1 MFLNWNDK
9 IYLENKIIS
18 YYFVI
23 QSTFIMNKNL
33 SSAEEIKAIKK
44 IMEESS
50 RFLSLSGLSGV
61 FAGLFAILGAVAAY
75 YLIPN
80 NGNILCDEYYR
91 SLSEEETIVLRCQL
105 VFDAAAVLFFSVLS
119 SFYFSYKKAKRAGK
133 RFWTPASK
141 KMLINLLIPLTTGG
155 LFILVFLVQNN
166 IQLIIPGFLIFYG
179 LGLINA
185 GKFTYD
191 EIFYLGLLE
200 IITGLISSVF
210 PEFGIFFWIFGFG
223 FLHIIYGVFMYRKY
237 GA

>member
-1 MFLNWNDK
+1 
-9 IYLENKIIS
+9 
-18 YYFVI
+18 
-23 QSTFIMNKNL
+23 MNKNL
-33 SSAEEIKAIKK
+33 TSAEEIKSIKK

-61 FAGLFAILGAVAAY
+61 FAGLFAILGAIVAY
-75 YLIPN
+75 FLILS
-80 NGNILCDEYYR
+80 NGSIHYDEYFR
-91 SLSEEETIVLRCQL
+91 SLSEKETIVLRWQL
-105 VFDAAAVLFFSVLS
+105 FFDAAAVLVFSVLL
-119 SFYFSYKKAKRAGK
+119 SFWFSYKKAKHSGK
-133 RFWTPASK
+133 RFWTPVSK
-141 KMLINLLIPLTTGG
+141 KMLINLFIPLATGG
-155 LFILVFLVQNN
+155 IFILVLLIRNY
-166 IQLIIPGFLIFYG
+166 IQLVVPGFLIFYG

-210 PEFGIFFWIFGFG
+210 PGFGIFFWIFGFG